1 MTNEKKY
8 AIDMAKEIT
17 IAHLNNA
24 NPTSP
29 CKETGVCVG
38 EMFEEIYN
46 KIFSL
51 ISNQQ

>member
-38 EMFEEIYN
+38 EEIYN